1 MKRGLLLGIIGC
13 MLFLSMP
20 VAAQQTLP
28 GYFTNLEEAKK
39 NALAVKQLDLN
50 NFSGTLPTDWD
61 VLFPNL
67 ESLSLQNDNL
77 LEVPA
82 SITRLKKL
90 RVLNLSGNPIRTVPE
105 SMAQLT
111 TLEELYL
118 NNDAAL
124 DLPQTLKILA
134 KLPKL
139 KSLHLDNDGLV
150 QLPQELYALKQ
161 LESLYL
167 NNNKLPE
174 IPRQLEGLPHL
185 QYLEMRNNKLQP
197 DVIDTRNLN
206 FGFKIQL

>member
-1 MKRGLLLGIIGC
+1 
-13 MLFLSMP
+13 
-20 VAAQQTLP
+20 
-28 GYFTNLEEAKK
+28 
-39 NALAVKQLDLN
+39 
-50 NFSGTLPTDWD
+50 
-61 VLFPNL
+61 
-67 ESLSLQNDNL
+67 
-77 LEVPA
+77 
-82 SITRLKKL
+82 
-90 RVLNLSGNPIRTVPE
+90 
-105 SMAQLT
+105 
-111 TLEELYL
+111 
-118 NNDAAL
+118 L

-185 QYLEMRNNKLQP
+185 QYLEMRNNTLQP